1 MILVTPS
8 WPQAP
13 WLPELMSLSA
23 IATMLQPLQDN
34 TIGSDKRVSLL
45 MPGVY
50 LTRQPSR
57 KFNPIWD
64 VSSVLR
70 CIEAWGD
77 VSTLPRPRLAHRL
90 VMLLALASARR
101 VSDLSLFRNDSDH
114 LQKLPSKWSFITAF
128 GAKQERTSRSV
139 SPIVFTR
146 NIDCSNLCPIA
157 HLK

>member
-1 MILVTPS
+1 MYTHRQLAWRTLRVHR
-8 WPQAP
+8 
-13 WLPELMSLSA
+13 SA

-45 MPGVY
+45 MRGVY
-50 LTRQPSR
+50 LTRQPAR

-77 VSTLPRPRLAHRL
+77 VCTLPRPRLAHRL
-90 VMLLALASARR
+90 VMLLALAAARR
-101 VSDLSLFRNDSDH
+101 VSDLSLFRSDSDH

-128 GAKQERTSRSV
+128 GAKQELTSHSV

-146 NIDCSNLCPIA
+146 NIDCSSLCPIA